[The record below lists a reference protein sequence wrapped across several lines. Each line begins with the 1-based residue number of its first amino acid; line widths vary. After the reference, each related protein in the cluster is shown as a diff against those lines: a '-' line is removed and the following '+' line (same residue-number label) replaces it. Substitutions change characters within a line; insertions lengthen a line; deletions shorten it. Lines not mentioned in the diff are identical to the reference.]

1 MKKYDVYGIG
11 NALVD
16 TEFEVTENFLK
27 EQKIEKGCMSL
38 LDEEGHQS
46 LSKILSQDFEV
57 KKQSGGGSAG
67 NSMYALTQFG
77 GKAFYSCKVASDSV
91 GEYFLSELGHNN
103 VETSSQEKT
112 TGTSGQCLIMITP
125 DAERTMNTYL
135 GVSAD
140 LSIAEI
146 DFEAAKNSE
155 YIYIEGFLVS
165 SDSARDAIM
174 ELRNFARRFGI
185 KVALTFSDPTVVTH
199 FKDTINDLLTGGVD
213 LLFCNEEELKIWA
226 NSDDFEEA
234 CSQMSKFAKQFAV
247 TRGSLGATLFDG
259 NEYISIAP
267 NKVKAIN
274 TNGAGDMFSGAFLY
288 GITQNYNFKK
298 AGEFASL
305 ASSQVVTQFGP
316 RLDPIEHHDLKMKI
330 LRQ

>member
-38 LDEEGHQS
+38 LDKEGHQS

-112 TGTSGQCLIMITP
+112 SGTSGQCLIMITP

-146 DFEAAKNSE
+146 DFEAAKRSE

-174 ELRNFARRFGI
+174 ELRNFARNNGV

-234 CSQMSKFAKQFAV
+234 CSKMSKFAKQFAV
-247 TRGSLGATLFDG
+247 TRGAQGATLFDG

-274 TNGAGDMFSGAFLY
+274 TNGAGDMFAGAFLY
-288 GITQNYNFKK
+288 GITQSYNFKK

-316 RLDPIEHHDLKMKI
+316 RLDPIEHHDLKMKMQ
-330 LRQ
+330 RQ

>member
-27 EQKIEKGCMSL
+27 EQKISKGCMSL
-38 LDEEGHQS
+38 LDAEGHKS
-46 LSKILSQDFEV
+46 LAMLLRQKFEV

-77 GKAFYSCKVASDSV
+77 GKAFYSCKVANDSV
-91 GEYFLSELGHNN
+91 GDYFLSELGHNN
-103 VETSSQEKT
+103 IETNNQEKT
-112 TGTSGQCLIMITP
+112 TGTSGQCLIMVTP

-140 LSIAEI
+140 LSMNAI
-146 DFEAAKNSE
+146 DFEAAQSSK

-165 SDSARDAIM
+165 SDSARDAIS
-174 ELRNFARRFGI
+174 ELRNFARNSGV
-185 KVALTFSDPTVVTH
+185 KVALTFSDPAVVTH
-199 FKDTINDLLTGGVD
+199 SIDAINDLLAGGVD

-234 CSQMSKFAKQFAV
+234 CSQMRKFATQFAV
-247 TRGSLGATLFDG
+247 TRGAKGATLFDG
-259 NEYISIAP
+259 SEYISIAP
-267 NKVKAIN
+267 NKVQAVN
-274 TNGAGDMFSGAFLY
+274 TNGAGDMFAGAFLF
-288 GITQNYNFKK
+288 GITQNYNFKE

-305 ASSQVVTQFGP
+305 ASAQVVTQFGP
-316 RLDPIEHHDLKMKI
+316 RLKPIEHLEIKGKV
-330 LRQ
+330 LGE

>member
-1 MKKYDVYGIG
+1 MKMYDVYGIG

-16 TEFEVTENFLK
+16 TEFEVTEDFLK
-27 EQKIEKGCMSL
+27 EQEIEKGCMSL
-38 LDEEGHQS
+38 LDAEGYQS
-46 LSKILSQDFEV
+46 LSKILRKEFEV

-67 NSMYALTQFG
+67 NSMYSLTQFG

-103 VETSSQEKT
+103 IETSRQEKT
-112 TGTSGQCLIMITP
+112 PGTSGQCLIMVTP

-140 LSIAEI
+140 LSMGEV

-174 ELRNFARRFGI
+174 ELKNFARNSDV
-185 KVALTFSDPTVVTH
+185 KVALTFSDPAVVTH
-199 FKDTINDLLTGGVD
+199 FKDAINDLLSGGID

-226 NSDDFEEA
+226 DSGDFDEA
-234 CSQMSKFAKQFAV
+234 CSQMSKFARQFAV
-247 TRGSLGATLFDG
+247 TRGAQGAMLFDG

-267 NKVKAIN
+267 NEVRAIN
-274 TNGAGDMFSGAFLY
+274 TNGAGDMFAGAFLY
-288 GITQNYNFKK
+288 AITQNYNFRK

-305 ASSQVVTQFGP
+305 ASAQIVTQFGP
-316 RLDPIEHHDLKMKI
+316 RLEHKEHHDIKMKV
-330 LRQ
+330 LGE

>member
-1 MKKYDVYGIG
+1 MKNYDVYGIG

-46 LSKILSQDFEV
+46 LSKILNQDFEV

-146 DFEAAKNSE
+146 DFEAVKNSE

-174 ELRNFARRFGI
+174 ELRNFARRFGV
-185 KVALTFSDPTVVTH
+185 KVALTFSDPAVVTH

-226 NSDDFEEA
+226 HSDDFEGA

-247 TRGSLGATLFDG
+247 TRGSRGATLFDG

-274 TNGAGDMFSGAFLY
+274 TNGAGDMFAGAFLY